1 MNIKLSEFEKIMLVS
16 VLFTF
21 VLTATRY
28 LYTSDPVYLFYP
40 WNLFL
45 AVLPMY
51 FSRQLQ
57 GLKRLRLKALLLLG
71 CWLLFLPNAPY
82 LVTDLFH
89 FEQRKSMPY
98 WYDLILVVSGAWNG
112 LMLGMVSLMQAERFL
127 SRHINRKLILPFIML
142 LIVLCSYGIYL
153 GRYNRYNSWD
163 VVTTPLTVFHTIFSH
178 CTSPVNHKSVWL
190 FTFAFSAMLGI
201 VYFTIRR
208 LAFINDTQKK

>member
-1 MNIKLSEFEKIMLVS
+1 MAIKLSEFEKMLLIS

-28 LYTSDPVYLFYP
+28 LYTSEQVYLFYP
-40 WNLFL
+40 WNLLL
-45 AVLPMY
+45 AVMPMY

-57 GLKRLRLKALLLLG
+57 HLKRVRLKALLLLG

-127 SRHINRKLILPFIML
+127 SKHINRRFVLPFVLLLIL
-142 LIVLCSYGIYL
+142 LCSYGIYL

-163 VVTTPLTVFHTIFSH
+163 VVTTPLTVFHTIFSQ
-178 CTSPVNHKSVWL
+178 CASPVNHKAVWL
-190 FTFAFSAMLGI
+190 FTLGFSAMLSI
-201 VYFTIRR
+201 VYLTIRR
-208 LAFINDTQKK
+208 LSFLNDHQNK